1 MGYYTRRVRA
11 TDQVQPIGGVA
22 VRRAY
27 LARYTVTPAA
37 STATAVKAA
46 IALAASTQPAVTAGI
61 TNPAVPRCLSITG
74 NAGGIAGNV
83 VITGTDMAG
92 ATITD
97 TIALS
102 GTSTVAGVK
111 AFATVTS
118 IAYPVQTNAG
128 TDTVSIGTTDKLGL
142 PAALAH
148 NTVDRAYYNNTLEGT
163 APTVTVSSSVLS
175 QNTADLNSAL
185 AGAVVDI
192 YLYV

>member
-1 MGYYTRRVRA
+1 MTRYAYRVRA
-11 TDQVQPIGGVA
+11 GSQILPLGGA
-22 VRRAY
+22 LTTRSQ

-46 IALAASTQPAVTAGI
+46 IALTASAQPTVTAGI
-61 TNPAVPRCLSITG
+61 TSPAVPRCLSVTG

-92 ATITD
+92 AAITD

-102 GTSTVAGVK
+102 GSSTVAGTK

-118 IAYPVQTNAG
+118 IAYPAETNAG

-142 PAALAH
+142 PAMLPH
-148 NTVDRAYYNNTLEGT
+148 NTVERAYYNNVLEGT
-163 APTVTVSSSVLS
+163 AATVTVSSTVLS
-175 QNTADLNSAL
+175 SNTVDLNTAL
-185 AGAVVDI
+185 AGAIVDV
-192 YLYV
+192 YLFV